1 MKKILVVASLLC
13 LFACQ
18 HKQENKVESVDA
30 NTLVIDSLTNL
41 PEQKIKEIRYIPLET
56 NDDILIG
63 GISTVRYVNGYFY
76 FISSQ
81 KILVFDKRGKFA
93 YCIDKVGQG
102 PGEYTSAWGVD
113 VNLQGDVYVADTSVG
128 KVIKYSS
135 KGTQFE
141 EYMIGERMLDF
152 AALNDSVFYLANIL
166 KGGESDIDIALARYS
181 TISKEL
187 KVLSTYD
194 DIFDDGI
201 QRFGSS
207 FFRSNGSLY
216 YYKLFSSEL
225 CEVTENGIKSYLKF
239 PSTRWATKDIIKK
252 WQKNMQ
258 AAYKEDK
265 DVLRGISAF
274 CETGEYLYIDLSSFP
289 SVAILKNKKTGE
301 LTKPNFFSGK
311 IRSYQQVNGA
321 TDNYLVFLT
330 SSESENIE
338 YILEHDTDMLPE
350 DREALSHLSDDDNP
364 VLMLLKF

>member
-30 NTLVIDSLTNL
+30 NTLAIDSLTNL

-63 GISTVRYVNGYFY
+63 GVSTVRYVNGYFY

-81 KILVFDKRGKFA
+81 KILVFDKQGKFA

-113 VNLQGDVYVADTSVG
+113 VNPQGDVYVADTSVG
-128 KVIKYSS
+128 KVIKS
-135 KGTQFE
+135 
-141 EYMIGERMLDF
+141 
-152 AALNDSVFYLANIL
+152 
-166 KGGESDIDIALARYS
+166 
-181 TISKEL
+181 
-187 KVLSTYD
+187 
-194 DIFDDGI
+194 
-201 QRFGSS
+201 
-207 FFRSNGSLY
+207 
-216 YYKLFSSEL
+216 
-225 CEVTENGIKSYLKF
+225 
-239 PSTRWATKDIIKK
+239 
-252 WQKNMQ
+252 
-258 AAYKEDK
+258 
-265 DVLRGISAF
+265 
-274 CETGEYLYIDLSSFP
+274 

-321 TDNYLVFLT
+321 TDNCLLFLT

-350 DREALSHLSDDDNP
+350 EREALSQLSEDDNP